1 MLISYTVDRPSIE
14 PDRLDWIGRIHRM
27 VFFLIDLDH
36 CRQNVEPVAIGRAAG
51 RAHSLSTLANAA
63 S

>member
-1 MLISYTVDRPSIE
+1 
-14 PDRLDWIGRIHRM
+14 M